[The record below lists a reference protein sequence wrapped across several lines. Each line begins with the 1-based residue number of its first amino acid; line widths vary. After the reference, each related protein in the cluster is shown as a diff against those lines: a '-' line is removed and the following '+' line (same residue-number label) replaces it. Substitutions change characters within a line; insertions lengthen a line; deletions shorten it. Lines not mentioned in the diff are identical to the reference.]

1 MRKKLEEKD
10 FEVMPHTADI
20 QVRVYGATLQDL
32 FRHALIAMFQVA
44 HPIISEN
51 PRDNSGMSSAQSSP
65 NCSIVAD
72 RITCKQLP
80 VSHEISVTSVDLEA
94 LLVDFLSEAL
104 CLSDIYNEAYLDA
117 TIHEVTHTPGH
128 HASIRA
134 TIHGIGVLGFEVVEI
149 KAVTYHDLEVVRTES
164 GWQADIVFDI

>member
-1 MRKKLEEKD
+1 MHKNLEQKD
-10 FEVMPHTADI
+10 FEIIPHTADI
-20 QVRVYGATLQDL
+20 KVRVYGATLQDF

-51 PRDNSGMSSAQSSP
+51 NSAP
-65 NCSIVAD
+65 NCTRVGD
-72 RITCKQLP
+72 RITCKQFP
-80 VSHEISVTSVDLEA
+80 ISHEISVTSVDLEA

-104 CLSDIYNEAYLDA
+104 CLSDIYNQAYLDA
-117 TIHEVTHTPGH
+117 TIHKITHTPD

-149 KAVTYHDLEVVRTES
+149 KAVTYHDLEVIHTENE
-164 GWQADIVFDI
+164 WQADIVFDI